1 MEEEK
6 EGNILRRKIFGP
18 RWRRK
23 TERVKGEIIWRKKIF
38 GLRRRRKAEKEK
50 GGNNLRRDIFGS
62 HLGRGQLGQSSPPG
76 FSSTHE
82 MVSGGEEE
90 WRRKRRKIFGEGK
103 SDDGQMDKH

>member
-38 GLRRRRKAEKEK
+38 GLRRRRKYWEKKNIWLEKKEK
-50 GGNNLRRDIFGS
+50 DGEGK
-62 HLGRGQLGQSSPPG
+62 
-76 FSSTHE
+76 
-82 MVSGGEEE
+82 GGE
-90 WRRKRRKIFGEGK
+90 RKK
-103 SDDGQMDKH
+103 SDDGGTKFPILDSTSSVE

>member
-38 GLRRRRKAEKEK
+38 GLGRRRKAEKEK

-82 MVSGGEEE
+82 MVGLDSFEMVV
-90 WRRKRRKIFGEGK
+90 RRLV
-103 SDDGQMDKH
+103 STLLS

>member
-50 GGNNLRRDIFGS
+50 GGNNLRRDIIAWSPLGASPLISVTWDRRLRGS
-62 HLGRGQLGQSSPPG
+62 GTSPTESPD
-76 FSSTHE
+76 FARETTQARKSRE
-82 MVSGGEEE
+82 M
-90 WRRKRRKIFGEGK
+90 
-103 SDDGQMDKH
+103 